1 MACSPSTAIGFICT
15 SIPVYLVGKFRASHI
30 AARFLLPG
38 SHTEIPQAVR
48 VVSIKEQLV
57 AHISP
62 KRRLRT
68 ASRGVFQASID
79 FGLESKSDHS
89 RRC

>member
-1 MACSPSTAIGFICT
+1 M
-15 SIPVYLVGKFRASHI
+15 
-30 AARFLLPG
+30 PG

-62 KRRLRT
+62 KRGLRT
-68 ASRGVFQASID
+68 ASRGVIQASVD
-79 FGLESKSDHS
+79 FGVEPKGNHS
-89 RRC
+89 RRS

>member
-1 MACSPSTAIGFICT
+1 MACSPSTAIGFIFT
-15 SIPVYLVGKFRASHI
+15 SIPVYLAGKFRASHF

-48 VVSIKEQLV
+48 VVSIKEQVV

-62 KRRLRT
+62 KRGLRT
-68 ASRGVFQASID
+68 ASRGVIQASFD
-79 FGLESKSDHS
+79 LGAEPKGNHS
-89 RRC
+89 CRC